1 MARTKGEIF
10 TEGGKQFISLGR
22 GGARRVRA
30 RDLARVKIKRETASG
45 KAPPIPTP
53 TVGPNTRK
61 ELKAARVASA
71 ARKKK
76 RAAAQVRPDAIQNE
90 PTGRGI
96 RKAFD
101 EAAEGRKKAEEALQR
116 KK

>member
-1 MARTKGEIF
+1 MARKGEIVVR
-10 TEGGKQFISLGR
+10 GGRQFISDGR
-22 GGARRVRA
+22 GGGRVVNARDRTRA
-30 RDLARVKIKRETASG
+30 RIKRDTASG
-45 KAPPIPTP
+45 AAPPIPQP
-53 TVGPNTRK
+53 TIGPNTPK
-61 ELKAARVASA
+61 ELKTARKASA

-101 EAAEGRKKAEEALQR
+101 TAAEGRRKAEAAQQR
-116 KK
+116 KN